1 MAINPIGASTK
12 AAQPQFTG
20 AVDKVLGSKAFEKVA
35 EFAGKNSATFN
46 AASSLIM
53 AGVLRPAAIMAL
65 PAKDEQAQK
74 NKGNA
79 AAHAIASAVIG
90 FAITS
95 VVMKPISAGLGKV
108 MGNTEKYLPKLHEKM
123 KANPAFEKNVNKV
136 LSFGPDIILA
146 VPRALLTSKLSKVI
160 SSKLFNKEKKGAAAP
175 QPQQQQPQPQ
185 VQAQAQAPA
194 PKVAAQPASERPVLD
209 NFKGGNK

>member
-1 MAINPIGASTK
+1 MAINPVGAMQK

-20 AVDKVLGSKAFEKVA
+20 VVDKLVGSKAFESVA
-35 EFAGKNSATFN
+35 KFAGENSATFN
-46 AASSLIM
+46 AASSVIM

-65 PAKDEQAQK
+65 PAKNEQEQK

-95 VVMKPISAGLGKV
+95 TVMKPISAGLKKV
-108 MGNTEKYLPKLHEKM
+108 MGNTDKYLPKLSEKM
-123 KANPAFEKNVNKV
+123 KSNPALEKNVKKV

-146 VPRALLTSKLSKVI
+146 VPRALLTSKLSHVVGDV
-160 SSKLFNKEKKGAAAP
+160 LFGKKKKNAAP
-175 QPQQQQPQPQ
+175 APAPQAP
-185 VQAQAQAPA
+185 VVAQAQDS
-194 PKVAAQPASERPVLD
+194 QRPVLD
-209 NFKGGNK
+209 NFKGGTK

>member
-1 MAINPIGASTK
+1 MAINPVGAMQK

-20 AVDKVLGSKAFEKVA
+20 VVDKLVGSKAFESVA
-35 EFAGKNSATFN
+35 KFAGENSATFN

-65 PAKDEQAQK
+65 PAKNEQEQK

-95 VVMKPISAGLGKV
+95 TVMKPISAGLKKV
-108 MGNTEKYLPKLHEKM
+108 MGNTDKYLPKLADKM
-123 KANPAFEKNVNKV
+123 KSNPALEKNVKKV

-146 VPRALLTSKLSKVI
+146 VPRALLTSKLSHVVGDV
-160 SSKLFNKEKKGAAAP
+160 LFGKKKKDAAP
-175 QPQQQQPQPQ
+175 APQAP
-185 VQAQAQAPA
+185 VVAQAQDT
-194 PKVAAQPASERPVLD
+194 QRPVLD
-209 NFKGGNK
+209 NFKGGTK

>member
-65 PAKDEQAQK
+65 PAKNEQEQK

-95 VVMKPISAGLGKV
+95 VVMKPISAGLQKV
-108 MGNTEKYLPKLHEKM
+108 MGNTEQYLPKLHEKM
-123 KANPAFEKNVNKV
+123 KQNPAFEKNVNKV

-146 VPRALLTSKLSKVI
+146 VPRALLTSKLSHVVGDV
-160 SSKLFNKEKKGAAAP
+160 LFNKKGKKGAEKAQQAP
-175 QPQQQQPQPQ
+175 VQ
-185 VQAQAQAPA
+185 QAQ
-194 PKVAAQPASERPVLD
+194 AQPASERPVLD

>member
-1 MAINPIGASTK
+1 MAINPVGVMQK

-20 AVDKVLGSKAFEKVA
+20 MVDKLVGSKAFESVA
-35 EFAGKNSATFN
+35 KFAGENSATFN

-65 PAKDEQAQK
+65 PAKNEQEQK

-95 VVMKPISAGLGKV
+95 TVMKP
-108 MGNTEKYLPKLHEKM
+108 T
-123 KANPAFEKNVNKV
+123 
-136 LSFGPDIILA
+136 
-146 VPRALLTSKLSKVI
+146 
-160 SSKLFNKEKKGAAAP
+160 
-175 QPQQQQPQPQ
+175 
-185 VQAQAQAPA
+185 
-194 PKVAAQPASERPVLD
+194 
-209 NFKGGNK
+209 

>member
-1 MAINPIGASTK
+1 MTINPIGATSN

-65 PAKDEQAQK
+65 PAKNENDQK

-95 VVMKPISAGLGKV
+95 VVMKPISKGLGKV
-108 MGNTEKYLPKLHEKM
+108 MGDTEKYLPKLHEKM
-123 KANPAFEKNVNKV
+123 KSNPAFEKNVNKV
-136 LSFGPDIILA
+136 LSFGPDILLA
-146 VPRALLTSKLSKVI
+146 VPRALLTSKLSGVI
-160 SSKLFNKEKKGAAAP
+160 NKALFGKKKGADKAPQQAAP
-175 QPQQQQPQPQ
+175 Q
-185 VQAQAQAPA
+185 QAPA
-194 PKVAAQPASERPVLD
+194 AQVAQRPVLD
-209 NFKGGNK
+209 NFKGGTK

>member
-1 MAINPIGASTK
+1 MAINPIGATSQV
-12 AAQPQFTG
+12 AQPQFTG
-20 AVDKVLGSKAFEKVA
+20 AVDKILGSKAFEKVA

-46 AASSLIM
+46 AASSLVM

-65 PAKDEQAQK
+65 PAKNENDQK

-95 VVMKPISAGLGKV
+95 VVMKPISAGLQKV

-123 KANPAFEKNVNKV
+123 KSNPAFEKNVNKV
-136 LSFGPDIILA
+136 LSFGPDILLA
-146 VPRALLTSKLSKVI
+146 VPRALLTSKLSGVI
-160 SSKLFNKEKKGAAAP
+160 NKALFGKKKGAEQA
-175 QPQQQQPQPQ
+175 QPQQVQQPVAQE
-185 VQAQAQAPA
+185 QAVAQ
-194 PKVAAQPASERPVLD
+194 RPVLD
-209 NFKGGNK
+209 NFKGGTK

>member
-1 MAINPIGASTK
+1 MTINPIGATSA

-65 PAKDEQAQK
+65 PAKNENDQK

-95 VVMKPISAGLGKV
+95 VVMKPISKGLGKV
-108 MGNTEKYLPKLHEKM
+108 MGDTEKYLPKLHEKM
-123 KANPAFEKNVNKV
+123 KSNPAFEKNVNKV
-136 LSFGPDIILA
+136 LSFGPDILLA
-146 VPRALLTSKLSKVI
+146 VPRALLTSKLSGVVNKA
-160 SSKLFNKEKKGAAAP
+160 LFGKKKGAEKAAE
-175 QPQQQQPQPQ
+175 QPAAKPQ
-185 VQAQAQAPA
+185 VP
-194 PKVAAQPASERPVLD
+194 AAQVAQRPVLD
-209 NFKGGNK
+209 NFKGGTK

>member
-1 MAINPIGASTK
+1 MAINPIGATSK

-20 AVDKVLGSKAFEKVA
+20 AIDKVLGSKAFEKVA

-65 PAKDEQAQK
+65 PAKNENEQK

-95 VVMKPISAGLGKV
+95 VVMKPISAGLQKV
-108 MGNTEKYLPKLHEKM
+108 MGNTEKYLPKMHEKM
-123 KANPAFEKNVNKV
+123 KSNPAFEKNVNKV
-136 LSFGPDIILA
+136 LSFGPDILLA
-146 VPRALLTSKLSKVI
+146 VPRALLTSKLSGVVNKA
-160 SSKLFNKEKKGAAAP
+160 LFGKKKAAE
-175 QPQQQQPQPQ
+175 QPVQQPQPQ
-185 VQAQAQAPA
+185 QAAPVQAEQVAQ
-194 PKVAAQPASERPVLD
+194 RPVLD
-209 NFKGGNK
+209 NFKGGQQ

>member
-1 MAINPIGASTK
+1 MTINPIGATSS
-12 AAQPQFTG
+12 AAKPQFTG

-46 AASSLIM
+46 AASSLVM

-65 PAKDEQAQK
+65 PAKNENDQK

-95 VVMKPISAGLGKV
+95 VVMKPISKGLGKV
-108 MGNTEKYLPKLHEKM
+108 MGDTEKYLPKLHEKM
-123 KANPAFEKNVNKV
+123 KSNPAFEKNVNKV

-146 VPRALLTSKLSKVI
+146 VPRALLTSKLSGVI
-160 SSKLFNKEKKGAAAP
+160 NKALFGKKKGAEKAAP
-175 QPQQQQPQPQ
+175 QAAPQ
-185 VQAQAQAPA
+185 QAPA
-194 PKVAAQPASERPVLD
+194 AQVAQRPVLD
-209 NFKGGNK
+209 NFKGGTK

>member
-1 MAINPIGASTK
+1 MAINPIGATSQV
-12 AAQPQFTG
+12 AQPQFTG

-46 AASSLIM
+46 AASSLVM

-65 PAKDEQAQK
+65 PAKNENDQK

-95 VVMKPISAGLGKV
+95 VVMKPISAGLQKV
-108 MGNTEKYLPKLHEKM
+108 MGNTEKYLPKMHEKM

-136 LSFGPDIILA
+136 LSFGPDILLA
-146 VPRALLTSKLSKVI
+146 VPRALLTSKLSGVVNKA
-160 SSKLFNKEKKGAAAP
+160 LFGKKKAAEQPA
-175 QPQQQQPQPQ
+175 QPQQAAPVQTEQ
-185 VQAQAQAPA
+185 VAQ
-194 PKVAAQPASERPVLD
+194 RPVLD
-209 NFKGGNK
+209 NFKGGQQ

>member
-1 MAINPIGASTK
+1 MAINPIGAQPK
-12 AAQPQFTG
+12 MAQPQFTG
-20 AVDKVLGSKAFEKVA
+20 AVDTVLGSKAFEKVA

-65 PAKDEQAQK
+65 PAKNEQEQK

-108 MGNTEKYLPKLHEKM
+108 MGDTEKYLPKLHEKM
-123 KANPAFEKNVNKV
+123 KQNPAFEKNVNKV

-146 VPRALLTSKLSKVI
+146 VPRALLTSKLSHVVGDV
-160 SSKLFNKEKKGAAAP
+160 LFNKKGKKQEAAP
-175 QPQQQQPQPQ
+175 VANAQ
-185 VQAQAQAPA
+185 VAQAQQ
-194 PKVAAQPASERPVLD
+194 VSERPVLD

>member
-1 MAINPIGASTK
+1 MAINPVGAMQK

-20 AVDKVLGSKAFEKVA
+20 VVDKLVGSKAFESVA
-35 EFAGKNSATFN
+35 KFAGENSATFN

-65 PAKDEQAQK
+65 PAKNEQEQK

-95 VVMKPISAGLGKV
+95 TVMKPISAGLKKV
-108 MGNTEKYLPKLHEKM
+108 MGNTDKYLPKLSEKM
-123 KANPAFEKNVNKV
+123 KSNPALEKNVKKV

-146 VPRALLTSKLSKVI
+146 VPRALLTSKLSHVVGDV
-160 SSKLFNKEKKGAAAP
+160 LFGKKKKNAAP
-175 QPQQQQPQPQ
+175 APAPQAP
-185 VQAQAQAPA
+185 VVAQAQDS
-194 PKVAAQPASERPVLD
+194 QRPVLD
-209 NFKGGNK
+209 NFKGGTK

>member
-1 MAINPIGASTK
+1 MTINPIGATSQV
-12 AAQPQFTG
+12 AQPQFTG
-20 AVDKVLGSKAFEKVA
+20 AVDKILGSKAFEKVA

-46 AASSLIM
+46 AASSLVM

-65 PAKDEQAQK
+65 PAKNENDQK

-95 VVMKPISAGLGKV
+95 VVMKPISAGLQKV

-123 KANPAFEKNVNKV
+123 KSNPAFEKNVNKV
-136 LSFGPDIILA
+136 LSFGPDILLA
-146 VPRALLTSKLSKVI
+146 VPRALLTSKLSGVI
-160 SSKLFNKEKKGAAAP
+160 NKALFGKKKGAEQA
-175 QPQQQQPQPQ
+175 QPQ
-185 VQAQAQAPA
+185 VQQPVVQEQAVTQ
-194 PKVAAQPASERPVLD
+194 RPVLD
-209 NFKGGNK
+209 NFKGGTK

>member
-1 MAINPIGASTK
+1 MAINPVGAMQK

-20 AVDKVLGSKAFEKVA
+20 VVDKLVGSKAFESVA
-35 EFAGKNSATFN
+35 KFAGENSATFN

-65 PAKDEQAQK
+65 PAKNEQEQK

-95 VVMKPISAGLGKV
+95 TVMKPISAGLKKV
-108 MGNTEKYLPKLHEKM
+108 MGNTDKYLPKLSEKM
-123 KANPAFEKNVNKV
+123 KSNPALEKNVKKV

-146 VPRALLTSKLSKVI
+146 VPRALLTSKVSHVVGDV
-160 SSKLFNKEKKGAAAP
+160 LFGKKKKNAAP
-175 QPQQQQPQPQ
+175 APAPQAP
-185 VQAQAQAPA
+185 VVAQAQDS
-194 PKVAAQPASERPVLD
+194 QRPVLD
-209 NFKGGNK
+209 NFKGGTK